1 MSETFQGLF
10 RRGRARSSILAGA
23 LLLAGLFF
31 TTGLL
36 TSRSLDSATTAEAA
50 VEPKALESARDLS
63 LAFKQASREVKP
75 TVVNIRSIQRAQRG
89 RGGGGGQPGTP
100 DSLEDLFGQE
110 FFRRFFGEMLPQQPF
125 EREGMGSGVIVS
137 QDGYLLT
144 NYHVVRGAD
153 EIEVRLDDSRT
164 FLAEVV
170 GTDDKTDL
178 AVLKI
183 DAEDLP
189 VARFGDS
196 DALEVGDWVM
206 AVGNPFGFDHTVT
219 AGIVSAKG
227 RSAVGIV
234 DYEDFIQTDAA
245 INPGNSGGPLLN
257 LEGQIVGINTAIVS
271 RAGAFNGIGLAIP
284 INMARQI
291 MDSILTQGRVIRG
304 WMGVGIQDLNEDL
317 AQSFGYDSSDG
328 VLISQVSPDSPA
340 EAAGFEEGDIVIEF
354 DGDAMTGAAELR
366 NRVAATA
373 PGSKADVRVFR
384 DGKEKTLKMTIGE
397 RESEAVAAAP
407 DAGADGIGLVV
418 ENLTLAKA
426 RQLGYEEAGG
436 VLIREVEPG
445 SVAAR
450 AGLRPGEVIVS
461 VGGTTVANIGEFNT
475 AIREAD
481 LEKGARLKVLSPNNL
496 QRFVLIKKRG

>member
-1 MSETFQGLF
+1 MSELISIPS
-10 RRGRARSSILAGA
+10 RRGRARVSLLMLTGA
-23 LLLAGLFF
+23 VLLTALVA

-36 TSRSLDSATTAEAA
+36 GTRSLDSASTARAA

-63 LAFKQASREVKP
+63 TAFKQASRDVKP
-75 TVVNIRSIQRAQRG
+75 TVVNIRSIQRSRMG
-89 RGGGGGQPGTP
+89 RGGPEGGPE
-100 DSLEDLFGQE
+100 SLEDLFGEE

-137 QDGYLLT
+137 EDGYLLT

-153 EIEVRLDDSRT
+153 EIEVRLADART

-183 DAEDLP
+183 DAEELP
-189 VARFGDS
+189 VANFGDS
-196 DALEVGDWVM
+196 DELEVGDWVM

-257 LEGQIVGINTAIVS
+257 LEGEIVGINTAIVS

-317 AQSFGYDSSDG
+317 AQSFGYDSSEG

-340 EAAGFEEGDIVIEF
+340 DDAGFREGDIVIAFGGEK
-354 DGDAMTGAAELR
+354 MENAAELR
-366 NRVAATA
+366 NTVAATV
-373 PGSKADVRVFR
+373 PGTETDVRVFR
-384 DGKEKTLKMTIGE
+384 EGKEETLTMTIGE
-397 RESEAVAAAP
+397 RESDAVAAAP
-407 DAGADGIGLVV
+407 GVGADGIGLRVQ
-418 ENLTLAKA
+418 NLTPAQA
-426 RQLGYEEAGG
+426 RQLGYEEARG
-436 VLIREVEPG
+436 VLIRQVEPG
-445 SVAAR
+445 SLAAR
-450 AGLRPGEVIVS
+450 SGLRPSEVIVA
-461 VGGTTVANIGEFNT
+461 VGDTDVENVGEFN
-475 AIREAD
+475 AAMRQAD
-481 LEKGARLKVLSPNNL
+481 LEEGVRLKVLSPQGL